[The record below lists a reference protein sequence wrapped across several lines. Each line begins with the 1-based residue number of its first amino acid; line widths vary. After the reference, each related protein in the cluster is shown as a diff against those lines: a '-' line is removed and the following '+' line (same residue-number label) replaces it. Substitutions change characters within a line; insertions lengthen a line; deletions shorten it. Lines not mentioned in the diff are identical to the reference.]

1 MNKLSFS
8 VYYGAD
14 IDTIAGIAV
23 GGKTFDVKEDLKAA
37 GAVWSPGAQRWIFR
51 ELRDIAAAR
60 VALGLPAEE
69 PVKPVKR
76 VRKPKVM
83 KPEEMIARLDAAIAA
98 GWVCCRRGAVD
109 WACKTVA
116 CDAHGVRVRGCCYTG
131 D

>member
-8 VYYGAD
+8 VYYGVD
-14 IDTIAGIAV
+14 VDTIAGIAV
-23 GGKTFDVKEDLKAA
+23 GGKTFDVRDKLKAA

-60 VALGLPAEE
+60 VAMGLPAEE
-69 PVKPVKR
+69 PVKR
-76 VRKPKVM
+76 VRKPKVVR
-83 KPEEMIARLDAAIAA
+83 PEEMIARLDAAIAA
-98 GWVCCRRGAVD
+98 GWVCCRLGLH
-109 WACKTVA
+109 KTVA